1 MSKKQISYGNL
12 LMHHTSSHLMSVH
25 AARGHGSSKI
35 NHFGET
41 AKWSAY
47 QQQLGYYQNED
58 YHHQWYKEPV
68 WSGHL
73 LTEKPRDGALMNTT
87 LKLEQVHKKTNLHT
101 ELNLCIMNG
110 ESEDVVKD
118 EVTIIGGFQEE
129 QLAKSMWW
137 VIICLGTQQ
146 NNMLN

>member
-1 MSKKQISYGNL
+1 
-12 LMHHTSSHLMSVH
+12 
-25 AARGHGSSKI
+25 
-35 NHFGET
+35 
-41 AKWSAY
+41 
-47 QQQLGYYQNED
+47 
-58 YHHQWYKEPV
+58 
-68 WSGHL
+68 
-73 LTEKPRDGALMNTT
+73 MNTT

-146 NNMLN
+146 NNMLNWEHKTVMVDLYLTTVFSSHLKYRVVSVISMLDVNVIPYLGCHSHAR